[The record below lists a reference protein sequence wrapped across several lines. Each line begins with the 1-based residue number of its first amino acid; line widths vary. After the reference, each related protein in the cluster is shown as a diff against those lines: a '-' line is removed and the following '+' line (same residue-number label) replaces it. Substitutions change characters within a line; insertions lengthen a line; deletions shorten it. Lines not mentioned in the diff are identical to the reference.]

1 MNVRRALPKIHFD
14 QTLYRKANTCVFAIN
29 LWTLPSCYCCSRISF
44 SATNWPTV
52 KLLHD
57 LLVFFS
63 NPSVGFKAGYIH
75 CQIILKGLNK
85 FHCPLGKK
93 KCVFPVSRPTLIF
106 RATLNILFHFLKK
119 SSCFLTYPNLYC
131 LTRNILSNS

>member
-29 LWTLPSCYCCSRISF
+29 LWKLPACYCCSRISF

-93 KCVFPVSRPTLIF
+93 NKKVFPVSRPTLF
-106 RATLNILFHFLKK
+106 FHATLNILLHFLKK
-119 SSCFLTYPNLYC
+119 KEKKFLFPYLP
-131 LTRNILSNS
+131 